1 MAQFLAELAR
11 ADLSPATVRGY
22 RYDLRHFL
30 TASTRSMAKN
40 SNGSASARSSC
51 AAGGETIPP
60 RPVGQIRTGTIDRII
75 EMSNAELGLKALL
88 GQLPHRF

>member
-11 ADLSPATVRGY
+11 ADLSPATVCGY

-51 AAGGETIPP
+51 AAGGETSHLAPSPEIC
-60 RPVGQIRTGTIDRII
+60 TGT
-75 EMSNAELGLKALL
+75 
-88 GQLPHRF
+88 H